1 MNYVSQNLIGFSG
14 HQRKTDHSGWQP
26 GPNCVLSRFIWPA
39 SGSQWDLAAYRTRL
53 KLKFCCTP
61 RAAAAARLGEL

>member
-14 HQRKTDHSGWQP
+14 NQRKTDHSGWQP

-53 KLKFCCTP
+53 NLKFCLHSQSGGGCEI
-61 RAAAAARLGEL
+61 G